1 MTQITIEVPDALAE
15 RITAVRDRLPEILAR
30 GLDRR
35 SFVPI
40 EVYRHI
46 LQFLASNPSPQA
58 LLRFKPTPQ
67 IQKRISELLEKN
79 RTGQITP
86 TESAELEEY
95 VCIDDLLS
103 LLKARTLKNTT
114 EKLKATA

>member
-15 RITAVRDRLPEILAR
+15 RITAVRDHLPEILAR
-30 GLDRR
+30 GLERC
-35 SFVPI
+35 SLLPN
-40 EVYRHI
+40 EVYRYI
-46 LQFLASNPSPQA
+46 LEFLASNPSPQA
-58 LLRFKPTPQ
+58 ILSFKPTPQ
-67 IQKRISELLEKN
+67 MQKRINELLEKN

-95 VCIDDLLS
+95 VRIDDLLS

-114 EKLKATA
+114 QKLKATA